1 MSALKIARVD
11 KAKASRILLVD
22 DHPMVRERLAEIIE
36 REPDMHVVGEAEDRH
51 AALDVVRLSSP
62 DLVIVDLTLK
72 NSSGLEL
79 IRDLRAQYP
88 GIAILV
94 VSMHDE
100 SLHAERVIQAGARGY
115 ITKQEA
121 TKNILLAIRTVL
133 EGQIYLSDKISLKIA
148 TKLAHEKAA
157 FPKSMAQKL
166 TDREMAVFEMI
177 SQGFGTR
184 QIAERLALNMRT
196 VETYRAR
203 IKEKLQLKDADEL
216 RRYAIRWFQ
225 SGS

>member
-88 GIAILV
+88 GIAIRV